1 MLKEVNADA
10 MELLLHFV
18 YTGVIEVR
26 EDNVQALLPAAN
38 LLQLTEVR
46 DVCCEFLQYQLH
58 PSNCLGIQHFAD
70 VHSCVKLFLKAKIYA
85 QRRFAEVRQSEE
97 FLTLTC
103 SQLLDLVSSNELGV
117 HGEEDV
123 YDSVLVWVRHDV
135 EARSV
140 HLPALLAEVR
150 LILLPVS
157 FLVNNVLEEPLV
169 KENTACKDFIIEAMR
184 YHLTPAPERVA
195 ITSFRSTPRKR
206 TGPPQHILIVG
217 GQAPKAISFTEI
229 YDVKQKV
236 CRTGPELHQRRCR
249 CGVAMLGRTVYA
261 VGGFDGTA
269 RVRCVCACACVCMM
283 CGVSALLCTP
293 PCVHVRTYFCMYS
306 ESTMCTMTLV
316 VPQVC

>member
-1 MLKEVNADA
+1 MESCITLKEVNADA
-10 MELLLHFV
+10 LELLLSFV

-70 VHSCVKLFLKAKIYA
+70 IHSCVKLFLKAKVYA

-97 FLTLTC
+97 FLSLTC

-123 YDSVLVWVRHDV
+123 YESVLVWVRHDA

-140 HLPALLAEVR
+140 HLPSLLAEVR
-150 LILLPVS
+150 LILLPVN
-157 FLVNNVLEEPLV
+157 FLVRHVLEEPLV
-169 KENTACKDFIIEAMR
+169 KENAACKDYIIEAMR
-184 YHLTPAPERVA
+184 YHLTPAQERVA
-195 ITSFRSTPRKR
+195 ISSLRSTPRKR
-206 TGPPQHILIVG
+206 TGPPQYILVVG
-217 GQAPKAISFTEI
+217 GQAPKAINFTEI
-229 YDVKQKV
+229 YDVKQKM
-236 CRTGPELHQRRCR
+236 CRMGPDLQQRRCR
-249 CGVAMLGRTVYA
+249 CGVAMLGRAVYA

-269 RVRCVCACACVCMM
+269 RVRCVYMCVCV
-283 CGVSALLCTP
+283 CVCTHALA
-293 PCVHVRTYFCMYS
+293 HVAYMVWGG
-306 ESTMCTMTLV
+306 E
-316 VPQVC
+316 